1 MRAIPS
7 VCLAAVA
14 AGLLLLPRSAAAQ
27 SQPDA
32 SALQQQ
38 IDQLKK
44 EFGERIAA
52 LEAKLAE
59 AQAAAADAGAR
70 AGASR
75 SRAGSR
81 RIGREGL
88 QSRHRRDRQLP
99 RRRRPQRSQPVTGA
113 RDA

>member
-59 AQAAAADAGAR
+59 RPGGR
-70 AGASR
+70 AGAHAGPCR
-75 SRAGSR
+75 ARAGSR
-81 RIGREGL
+81 HVGREVL
-88 QSRHRRDRQLP
+88 QS
-99 RRRRPQRSQPVTGA
+99 
-113 RDA
+113 